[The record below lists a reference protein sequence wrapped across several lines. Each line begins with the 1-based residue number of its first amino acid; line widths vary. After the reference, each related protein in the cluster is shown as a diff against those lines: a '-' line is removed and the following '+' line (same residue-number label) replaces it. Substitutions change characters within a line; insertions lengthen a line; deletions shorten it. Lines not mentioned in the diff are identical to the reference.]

1 MLIYDLQTN
10 GGVTW
15 MSISDVFYTVVQ
27 LWNIMFIFSGITFSL
42 LVEVIEREPEELTIG
57 SPSVEQEFVS
67 DTFQADHVIDEQLK
81 KEMHQL
87 GVTEAKESDNG
98 LFSCC
103 LSLLN
108 QIHHLIINKTGFLML
123 YLSYLYPLFTGT
135 PVCIYISA
143 VLYISCQWWRCLR
156 LCQWARGIFVDLFP
170 GSSDWFVY
178 V

>member
-1 MLIYDLQTN
+1 M
-10 GGVTW
+10 
-15 MSISDVFYTVVQ
+15 
-27 LWNIMFIFSGITFSL
+27 FSL
-42 LVEVIEREPEELTIG
+42 LVEVIVREPEELTVG

-103 LSLLN
+103 FSILN
-108 QIHHLIINKTGFLML
+108 QIHHLIITETGFLMV
-123 YLSYLYPLFTGT
+123 YLNYLYPLFTGT

-143 VLYISCQWWRCLR
+143 VLYLLPMMKMFKTLSMSTWNFCGFVSWKLR
-156 LCQWARGIFVDLFP
+156 LICIMLLAAIC
-170 GSSDWFVY
+170 
-178 V
+178 